1 MSGGY
6 PLLLD
11 QNGWGGSGRHA
22 TTLLR
27 SVGVELS
34 RPTQTRTQAT
44 TYTQAN
50 TRTQAHHDIEVHVE
64 APHQSFFRLEYP
76 QPLAR
81 THRTPPVG
89 GAADTRDT
97 RFGSDV
103 GAGVGVGLRAAP
115 RLQTG
120 PRCPDTTPVS
130 PRASPRPRRG
140 TGTEAN
146 QSQVPVVTEN
156 HRGSNGTGR
165 CAGAAGGGAGAGLA
179 AGPGPVVALAQM
191 GPTRPSQLS
200 LCCSSPDYYYNSEER
215 VRQEPEP
222 GLLNCCD
229 AKVSCCPCCPCCRPY
244 CPAGH
249 MNTVCMAL
257 ICSGII
263 IFIILSPLF
272 HYLIPT

>member
-1 MSGGY
+1 MSGGGY
-6 PLLLD
+6 PLLLN
-11 QNGWGGSGRHA
+11 QNGWGGSGRHTS

-27 SVGVELS
+27 SLGAELS
-34 RPTQTRTQAT
+34 RPTQAT
-44 TYTQAN
+44 AHSYTT

-64 APHQSFFRLEYP
+64 APQQSFFRLEYP
-76 QPLAR
+76 QPPAR

-89 GAADTRDT
+89 GSADTRDT
-97 RFGSDV
+97 RFGSDG
-103 GAGVGVGLRAAP
+103 GAGVKMVP
-115 RLQTG
+115 RLQTV

-140 TGTEAN
+140 GGTEAS

-165 CAGAAGGGAGAGLA
+165 CAAGGVGAGLA
-179 AGPGPVVALAQM
+179 AGPGPMVALGHM

-244 CPAGH
+244 CPTGH

-263 IFIILSPLF
+263 TFIVLSPLF